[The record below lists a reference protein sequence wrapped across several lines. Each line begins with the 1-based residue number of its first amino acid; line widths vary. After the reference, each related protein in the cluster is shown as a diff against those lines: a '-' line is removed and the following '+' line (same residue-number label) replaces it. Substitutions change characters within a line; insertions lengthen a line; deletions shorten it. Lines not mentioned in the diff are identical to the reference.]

1 MVLYS
6 TMKLAPV
13 CIKPHLRAQHH
24 VQSLSRQ
31 HLGHNNRFCV
41 IPCGQ
46 ILFRLTT
53 TES

>member
-13 CIKPHLRAQHH
+13 CTKPHLRAQHH